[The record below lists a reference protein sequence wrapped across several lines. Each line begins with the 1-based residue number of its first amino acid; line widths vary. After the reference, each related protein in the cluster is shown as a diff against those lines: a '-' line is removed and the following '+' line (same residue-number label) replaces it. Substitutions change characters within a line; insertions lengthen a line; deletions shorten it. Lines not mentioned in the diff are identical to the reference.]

1 MLNSE
6 FRRVVLEIIDK
17 SILLH
22 APFLKNKSNM
32 DLILKRWNEYLVE
45 YLKKKNTS
53 VMKKEANKMLTK
65 LNEESYL
72 KFKKYYL
79 NVKKK

>member
-1 MLNSE
+1 
-6 FRRVVLEIIDK
+6 
-17 SILLH
+17 
-22 APFLKNKSNM
+22 M

-45 YLKKKNTS
+45 YLKKKDTS

-72 KFKKYYL
+72 RFKKYNL
-79 NVKKK
+79 NIKKK